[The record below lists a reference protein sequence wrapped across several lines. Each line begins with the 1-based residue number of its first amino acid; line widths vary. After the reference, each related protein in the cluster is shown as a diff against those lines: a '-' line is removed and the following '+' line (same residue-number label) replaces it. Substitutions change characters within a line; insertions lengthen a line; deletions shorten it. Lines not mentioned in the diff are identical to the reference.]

1 MNRLLL
7 MALAAAMLTPAC
19 GNNAGKETKAE
30 VQESAAVQ
38 ANVTHLTK
46 ADFLT
51 KVYNYEKNPKEWKY
65 EGDKPAIVDFYAT
78 WCGPCK
84 AIAPV
89 LEKLAAEYKGKI
101 VVYKIDTDKEPE
113 LSAAFGIRSI
123 PTLLF
128 IPAKGTPQVAQ
139 GALPEE
145 TLRKTIDKLRGPE
158 VVGISGPH
166 CIFLSTVAVFNQ
178 FTDCLVQF
186 LFFQKLFQCEVHSPS
201 PVMPWMGRYVNAL
214 SFYIR
219 IA

>member
-1 MNRLLL
+1 MKRLLL

-19 GNNAGKETKAE
+19 GNNTGKETKTE

-145 TLRKTIDKLRGPE
+145 ALRKTIDE
-158 VVGISGPH
+158 
-166 CIFLSTVAVFNQ
+166 FL
-178 FTDCLVQF
+178 LG
-186 LFFQKLFQCEVHSPS
+186 KK
-201 PVMPWMGRYVNAL
+201 
-214 SFYIR
+214 
-219 IA
+219 

>member
-1 MNRLLL
+1 

-19 GNNAGKETKAE
+19 GNNAGKETNTE

-46 ADFLT
+46 ADFLA

-84 AIAPV
+84 MLAPI
-89 LEKLAAEYKGKI
+89 LEELAKEYDGQI
-101 VVYKIDTDKEPE
+101 VVYKIDTEKEPE

-128 IPAKGTPQVAQ
+128 IPKSGDPQVAQ
-139 GALPEE
+139 GAMPKASL
-145 TLRKTIDKLRGPE
+145 KKAIDE
-158 VVGISGPH
+158 
-166 CIFLSTVAVFNQ
+166 FLLGKQ
-178 FTDCLVQF
+178 
-186 LFFQKLFQCEVHSPS
+186 
-201 PVMPWMGRYVNAL
+201 
-214 SFYIR
+214 
-219 IA
+219 

>member
-1 MNRLLL
+1 

-30 VQESAAVQ
+30 AQESAAVQ

-89 LEKLAAEYKGKI
+89 LEKLAAEYLI
-101 VVYKIDTDKEPE
+101 QIRNLSCRQLLVY
-113 LSAAFGIRSI
+113 AAFRPFCSFRQRE
-123 PTLLF
+123 LLRWR
-128 IPAKGTPQVAQ
+128 KG
-139 GALPEE
+139 L
-145 TLRKTIDKLRGPE
+145 
-158 VVGISGPH
+158 
-166 CIFLSTVAVFNQ
+166 
-178 FTDCLVQF
+178 CLKR
-186 LFFQKLFQCEVHSPS
+186 L
-201 PVMPWMGRYVNAL
+201 
-214 SFYIR
+214 
-219 IA
+219 

>member
-1 MNRLLL
+1 MG
-7 MALAAAMLTPAC
+7 LAAAMLTPAC
-19 GNNAGKETKAE
+19 GNNAGKETKVE

-46 ADFLT
+46 ADFLA

-65 EGDKPAIVDFYAT
+65 EGGKPAIVDFYAT

-145 TLRKTIDKLRGPE
+145 ALRKTIDE
-158 VVGISGPH
+158 
-166 CIFLSTVAVFNQ
+166 FL
-178 FTDCLVQF
+178 LG
-186 LFFQKLFQCEVHSPS
+186 KK
-201 PVMPWMGRYVNAL
+201 
-214 SFYIR
+214 
-219 IA
+219 

>member
-1 MNRLLL
+1 MKRLLL

-46 ADFLT
+46 ADFLA

-65 EGDKPAIVDFYAT
+65 EGGKPAIVDFYAT

-145 TLRKTIDKLRGPE
+145 ALRRATRHTLPSVCSRLTATATTYSSAMCGCLCCASNIPHVRASRTYRLPTSSVRRLR
-158 VVGISGPH
+158 
-166 CIFLSTVAVFNQ
+166 A
-178 FTDCLVQF
+178 
-186 LFFQKLFQCEVHSPS
+186 
-201 PVMPWMGRYVNAL
+201 
-214 SFYIR
+214 
-219 IA
+219 

>member
-1 MNRLLL
+1 

-46 ADFLT
+46 ADFLA

-78 WCGPCK
+78 C
-84 AIAPV
+84 
-89 LEKLAAEYKGKI
+89 
-101 VVYKIDTDKEPE
+101 VVHVRLSPRYWRNWLRNIKERLWFIRLIQIRN
-113 LSAAFGIRSI
+113 LSCRLLLVYAGI

-145 TLRKTIDKLRGPE
+145 ALRKTIDEFYWERSKLLIRKNEEGLKSLE
-158 VVGISGPH
+158 FQALIVYFYLRLLSSINSRIVWFSSFSFRSCSSVR
-166 CIFLSTVAVFNQ
+166 CILHRQ
-178 FTDCLVQF
+178 
-186 LFFQKLFQCEVHSPS
+186 
-201 PVMPWMGRYVNAL
+201 
-214 SFYIR
+214 
-219 IA
+219 

>member
-1 MNRLLL
+1 

-46 ADFLT
+46 ADFLA

-89 LEKLAAEYKGKI
+89 LEKLAAEY
-101 VVYKIDTDKEPE
+101 
-113 LSAAFGIRSI
+113 I

-145 TLRKTIDKLRGPE
+145 ALRKTIDE
-158 VVGISGPH
+158 
-166 CIFLSTVAVFNQ
+166 FL
-178 FTDCLVQF
+178 LG
-186 LFFQKLFQCEVHSPS
+186 KK
-201 PVMPWMGRYVNAL
+201 
-214 SFYIR
+214 
-219 IA
+219 

>member
-1 MNRLLL
+1 
-7 MALAAAMLTPAC
+7 MLFR
-19 GNNAGKETKAE
+19 
-30 VQESAAVQ
+30 S
-38 ANVTHLTK
+38 TK
-46 ADFLT
+46 ADFLA

-65 EGDKPAIVDFYAT
+65 EGGKPAIVDFYAT

-145 TLRKTIDKLRGPE
+145 ALRKTIDE
-158 VVGISGPH
+158 
-166 CIFLSTVAVFNQ
+166 FL
-178 FTDCLVQF
+178 LG
-186 LFFQKLFQCEVHSPS
+186 KK
-201 PVMPWMGRYVNAL
+201 
-214 SFYIR
+214 
-219 IA
+219 